1 MKNRTKI
8 KFNRRSRHQY
18 KTRVRMFSDLLD
30 QNEQLFL
37 REWNK
42 LVVGW
47 VSEIHR
53 RRKNW
58 QESADFRN
66 EKNHDGV
73 IETGRTRIFGVIK
86 LAEMYLEACGEK
98 AEKLVG
104 EATRQVLTNECS
116 KAVAIV
122 VDGRLNG
129 NLTHHWYRWI

>member
-1 MKNRTKI
+1 MKDMTKI

-18 KTRVRMFSDLLD
+18 KTRVSMFSQLLD
-30 QNEQLFL
+30 QNEELFL
-37 REWNK
+37 KEWNK
-42 LVVGW
+42 LIEGW
-47 VSEIHR
+47 MGEIHR

-58 QESADFRN
+58 QEGADFRN

-73 IETGRTRIFGVIK
+73 VETGRTHIFGVVE
-86 LAEMYLEACGEK
+86 LAEMYLKACGEK

-104 EATRQVLTNECS
+104 DATRKVLTNECS
-116 KAVAIV
+116 KAVAMV

>member
-1 MKNRTKI
+1 MKTMTKI

-18 KTRVRMFSDLLD
+18 KTRVSMFTKLLD
-30 QNEQLFL
+30 QNEQLFI

-42 LVVGW
+42 LLAGW
-47 VSEIHR
+47 MGEIHR

-58 QESADFRN
+58 QEGEDFRN

-73 IETGRTRIFGVIK
+73 VETGRTLIFGVVE

-104 EATRQVLTNECS
+104 TTTRQVLTNECS
-116 KAVAIV
+116 KAVAMV
-122 VDGRLNG
+122 ADRRLNG